1 MNLPETC
8 QFCGAGV
15 NERSPH
21 GRWVTFK
28 CYSWALKDNDPR
40 HNQSQWCEK
49 AERARLAARVAEL
62 EARVKRLEAA
72 GDNML
77 EALYTPEPPRCMC
90 HRSPPC
96 DDCVNYALAR
106 DVKQKWQQA
115 KEARP

>member
-49 AERARLAARVAEL
+49 AERARLAASVAEL
-62 EARVKRLEAA
+62 EARCRRMEEI
-72 GDNML
+72 GDMIVD
-77 EALYTPEPPRCMC
+77 EYMVVEPEK
-90 HRSPPC
+90 S
-96 DDCVNYALAR
+96 A
-106 DVKQKWQQA
+106 WQQA
-115 KEARP
+115 KEAKP